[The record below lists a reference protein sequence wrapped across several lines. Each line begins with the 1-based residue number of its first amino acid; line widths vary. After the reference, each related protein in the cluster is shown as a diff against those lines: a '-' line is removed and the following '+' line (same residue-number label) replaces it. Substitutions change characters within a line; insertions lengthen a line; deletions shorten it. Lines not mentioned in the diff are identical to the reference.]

1 MLMMLK
7 SLKKTPKNLIF
18 KHAGIVL
25 LFIRSSDE
33 ECVDLRVLVMSE
45 LDDELWDSQ
54 SNVVE

>member
-7 SLKKTPKNLIF
+7 SLKKTPKTPR
-18 KHAGIVL
+18 IVL

-33 ECVDLRVLVMSE
+33 ECVDLRVLVMSD